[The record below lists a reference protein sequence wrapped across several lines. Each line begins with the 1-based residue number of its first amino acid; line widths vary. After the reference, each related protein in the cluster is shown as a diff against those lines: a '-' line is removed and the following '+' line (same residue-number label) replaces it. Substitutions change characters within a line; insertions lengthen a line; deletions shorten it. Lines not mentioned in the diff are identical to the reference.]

1 MNEKGQRPNTDSEIG
16 EMAELVFRVC
26 LLDWV

>member
-1 MNEKGQRPNTDSEIG
+1 MKKGQRPNTDSEIG